1 MYGKIPFWRAEVGRL
16 TLFIGDIEFE
26 DYRLSLDEFSR
37 VKEVGKLDDGTL
49 IPFKQIPC
57 LVVDGVS
64 IAQTGG
70 IARFCG
76 KLAGLYPKDD
86 DLNGALI
93 DQFIDLSTDINVMI
107 SHTGRIKNEVKKLN
121 TRKDLAYGALYNKIY
136 LLESCISNNSDH
148 LVGARLTI
156 ADLAIWRLLGWV
168 SSGIL
173 DGIPTTILAD
183 FPRVR
188 RVCIT
193 VDQLPKVQKW
203 IHKTFPENYNRGT
216 Y

>member
-107 SHTGRIKNEVKKLN
+107 SQTGRIKN
-121 TRKDLAYGALYNKIY
+121 
-136 LLESCISNNSDH
+136 
-148 LVGARLTI
+148 
-156 ADLAIWRLLGWV
+156 
-168 SSGIL
+168 
-173 DGIPTTILAD
+173 
-183 FPRVR
+183 
-188 RVCIT
+188 
-193 VDQLPKVQKW
+193 
-203 IHKTFPENYNRGT
+203 
-216 Y
+216 